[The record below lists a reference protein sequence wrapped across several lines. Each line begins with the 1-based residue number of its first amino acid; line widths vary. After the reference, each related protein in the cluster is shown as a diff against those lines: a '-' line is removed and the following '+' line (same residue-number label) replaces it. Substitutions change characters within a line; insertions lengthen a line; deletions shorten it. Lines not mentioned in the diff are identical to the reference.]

1 MRFSFTINPLKMRF
15 LTAYK
20 ILFSLIFLLATTDLR
35 TQIVATDSVY
45 TTQSLGFSQAVV
57 VNGFVFTSGQ
67 VGWDT
72 NHALIGNKGFESQAS
87 QCFKNIELIL
97 IEAKSGMEKVVH
109 LRFFVTEMTDKN
121 KKIIGGLLKKYF
133 PNAYQPTTT
142 LVCVKALAREE
153 LMIEIEVVA
162 TTH

>member
-1 MRFSFTINPLKMRF
+1 MRFSFTINSLKMRF

-20 ILFSLIFLLATTDLR
+20 ILFLLIFFLMTTDLMA
-35 TQIVATDSVY
+35 QIVATDSVY
-45 TTQSLGFSQAVV
+45 ATQSLGFSQAIIA
-57 VNGFVFTSGQ
+57 NGFVFTSGQ
-67 VGWDT
+67 VGWDV
-72 NHALIGNKGFESQAS
+72 NYALIGNKGFESQAN

-97 IEAKSGMEKVVH
+97 SEAKSSMEKVVH

-153 LMIEIEVVA
+153 LMIEIEAIA
-162 TTH
+162 TR